1 MPSPNL
7 MAHGDMFTT
16 LKSSGDFTILTKA
29 LDAAQLSKVL
39 ASQPNLTLFAPTDA
53 AFKALPPAQLTALMQ
68 PDNAPILQKV
78 LIYHLVNLPLDSA
91 KIKGSKGQVPSVEAS
106 KLQLDGSG
114 DVLKV
119 DGADIIQSDVRATNG
134 IIQVVDKVLIPP
146 DVTIPSASA
155 QATPSSPNPG

>member
-7 MAHGDMFTT
+7 MAHGDMFNT
-16 LKSSGDFTILTKA
+16 LKSSGDFSILTKA

-53 AFKALPPAQLTALMQ
+53 AFKALPPAQLTALLL

-78 LIYHLVNLPLDSA
+78 LIYHLVNLPLDSS
-91 KIKGSKGQVPSVEAS
+91 KIKGSKGQVPSVETS

-119 DGADIIQSDVRATNG
+119 DGADIIQSDVRASNG

-146 DVTIPSASA
+146 DVTIPTASA
-155 QATPSSPNPG
+155 AAAPNTPTPG

>member
-1 MPSPNL
+1 MASPNL
-7 MAHGDMFTT
+7 MPKGNMFTT
-16 LKSSGDFTILTKA
+16 LQGSGDFTILTKA

-39 ASQPNLTLFAPTDA
+39 ASQPNITLFAPTDE

-78 LIYHLVNLPLDSA
+78 LIYHLVNLPLDST

-114 DVLKV
+114 TPLKV
-119 DGADIIQSDVRATNG
+119 DGADIIQPDVRASNG

-146 DVTIPSASA
+146 DVTLPSASA
-155 QATPSSPNPG
+155 QAAPTAAGPG